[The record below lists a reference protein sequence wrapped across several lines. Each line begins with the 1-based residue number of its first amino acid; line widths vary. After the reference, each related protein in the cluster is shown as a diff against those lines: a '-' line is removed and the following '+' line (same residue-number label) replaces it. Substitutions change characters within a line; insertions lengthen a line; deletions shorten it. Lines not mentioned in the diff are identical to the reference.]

1 MLINVPWE
9 LKMLIGGLV
18 THQLILS
25 SVVGVGTLID
35 GSQNAVGLL
44 TLEGEFCRIMRNTVM
59 HNYESVK

>member
-9 LKMLIGGLV
+9 PKMLIGGLV

-25 SVVGVGTLID
+25 CVVGVGTLID

-59 HNYESVK
+59 YNYESVK